1 MPPISCY
8 KVKFPDE
15 TIEVTSRFLLAE
27 GSKLQLGVESVAEP
41 GSEPSIV
48 VNGAVWEV
56 GKTGGSSLVVD
67 ADVANVRILDDG
79 MMRTAGMAITFRTFS

>member
-1 MPPISCY
+1 MPPNII
-8 KVKFPDE
+8 VKFPDE

-27 GSKLQLGVESVAEP
+27 GSKLQLGVESSVAEP

-56 GKTGGSSLVVD
+56 GNTGGSLVVD

>member
-1 MPPISCY
+1 MPPNII
-8 KVKFPDE
+8 VKFPDE

-41 GSEPSIV
+41 GSDSEPSIV

-56 GKTGGSSLVVD
+56 GNTGGSLVVD

>member
-27 GSKLQLGVESVAEP
+27 GSKLQLGVESVAVP
-41 GSEPSIV
+41 GSEPSII
-48 VNGAVWEV
+48 VNGAVWEL
-56 GKTGGSSLVVD
+56 GKTGGSLVVD